1 LRPHFRRAEK
11 KSRTMAKKVEHKHEL
26 VENPQALA
34 EKVHGAE
41 TWIERNPKT
50 TIGFLVAILVLV
62 GGYFGYQ
69 YYKDNQEAEAQREMF
84 QAVYY
89 FEADSLDLAL
99 NGDGNNLGFL
109 AIIEDYG
116 ITDAATLANFYAGAA
131 FLKQGKYEVARLYLE
146 DFSSND
152 LLIQARAYSLIGDT
166 FMEEG
171 DFEEAARY
179 YDRAA
184 NYEPNKYFS
193 PGYLLKAALAFEKNN
208 EEDKAI
214 ATYDKI
220 IKEYYDSPE
229 FQEARKFKARLEANS

>member
-1 LRPHFRRAEK
+1 
-11 KSRTMAKKVEHKHEL
+11 MAKKVEHKHEL

-34 EKVHGAE
+34 EKLQGAE
-41 TWIERNPKT
+41 TWVERHPKT
-50 TIGFLVAILVLV
+50 GLGILAAIILIV

-69 YYKDNQEAEAQREMF
+69 YYKDSQEGEAQREMF

-99 NGDGNNLGFL
+99 NGDGNNLGFV

-116 ITDAATLANFYAGAA
+116 VTDAAKLANYYAGAA
-131 FLKQGKYEVARLYLE
+131 YLKQGRFEVARMYLE

-166 FMEEG
+166 YMEEG
-171 DFEEAARY
+171 NFEDAARY
-179 YDRAA
+179 YDKAA
-184 NYEPNKYFS
+184 NYKPNKYFS
-193 PGYLLKAALAFEKNN
+193 PAYLMKAALAFEKNN

-214 ATYDKI
+214 AAYDKI
-220 IKEYYDSPE
+220 ISEYYDTPE
-229 FQEARKFKARLEANS
+229 FQQARKYKAKLETQS